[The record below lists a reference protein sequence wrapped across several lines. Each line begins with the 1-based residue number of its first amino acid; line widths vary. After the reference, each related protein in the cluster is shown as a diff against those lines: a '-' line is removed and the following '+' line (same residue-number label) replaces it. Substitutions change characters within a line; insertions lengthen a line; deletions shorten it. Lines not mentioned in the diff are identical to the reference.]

1 MKRKL
6 LTVFIILLSFY
17 GCKENITDPTFNG
30 PALPALADNIPYDV
44 LGSGKIIFQR
54 IGPISNNYE
63 GIYILDINNKKSWGI
78 KFAPI
83 DAPQI
88 SPEGDKISFTKYTDL
103 NYAWDVYTS
112 DIYGNN
118 IKRISSGN
126 GQDRCPSWLQDNQ
139 RIIYYLDSFG
149 YTNNEYIPV
158 YIYDFVNNS
167 TKNVLDFG
175 KIDPPYLYEP
185 QDNIS
190 VSSNNLCLVN
200 AGGRLCTFGLNG
212 ENFKWISANSY
223 FSPTWNPSGDK
234 FAAISVKIDSL
245 TTSGAGDT
253 YYQEMSIILFQ
264 QDGSELQKIF
274 TQKEIETGLWAG
286 SKNYSLCW
294 SPDGTKILFNIRE
307 GDLTTHIYMINSD
320 GSNFTL
326 VTSLTGVT
334 DRSLSWGK

>member
-6 LTVFIILLSFY
+6 ITVFIILLFFY
-17 GCKENITDPTFNG
+17 GCKENITDPAFNG
-30 PALPALADNIPYDV
+30 LALPELADNIPYDV
-44 LGSGKIIFQR
+44 LGSGKIVFQR
-54 IGPISNNYE
+54 IGPMSNNYE
-63 GIYILDINNKKSWGI
+63 GIYILDLNSKKSWGI

-88 SPEGDKISFTKYTDL
+88 SPKGDKISFTKFTDL
-103 NYAWDVYTS
+103 NSAWDVYTS
-112 DIYGNN
+112 DIDGNN
-118 IKRISSGN
+118 INRISSGN
-126 GQDRCPSWLQDNQ
+126 GQDRCPGWFQDNQ
-139 RIIYYLDSFG
+139 RIIYYLDS

-158 YIYDFVNNS
+158 FIYDFVNNS
-167 TKNVLDFG
+167 TKYVLDFG
-175 KIDPPYLYEP
+175 KIDFPYIYVP

-190 VSSNNLCLVN
+190 VSKDSVCLVN
-200 AGGRLCTFGLNG
+200 AGGRLCTFGFND

-223 FSPTWNPSGDK
+223 FSPTWNPSGNK
-234 FAAISVKIDSL
+234 FAAISIKIDSVS
-245 TTSGAGDT
+245 TTDTGDT
-253 YYQEMSIILFQ
+253 YYQEMSILLFQ

-274 TQKEIETGLWAG
+274 TQKEIQTGMWSG

-307 GDLTTHIYMINSD
+307 GYLTSHIYMINSD
-320 GSNFTL
+320 GSNFTV